1 MDQIHGRSS
10 MGQLTR
16 AEQLTSN
23 LVFGKTVTVL
33 VVDRDRYGRIVG
45 EVFLDPRHS
54 LNRELV
60 GAGLAWWYRR

>member
-1 MDQIHGRSS
+1 MDQIQGRSS
-10 MGQLTR
+10 MVQLTR
-16 AEQLTSN
+16 AEQLMSY

-33 VVDRDRYGRIVG
+33 VLDRDRYGRIVG
-45 EVFLDPRHS
+45 EVFLDPRSS

>member
-10 MGQLTR
+10 MVQLTR

-33 VVDRDRYGRIVG
+33 VVDRDRCGRIVG
-45 EVFLDPRHS
+45 EVFLDPRRS
-54 LNRELV
+54 LNRELI
-60 GAGLAWWYRR
+60 GAGWA

>member
-1 MDQIHGRSS
+1 MDQIYSRSS
-10 MGQLTR
+10 MVQLTR

-33 VVDRDRYGRIVG
+33 VLDRDRYGRIVG
-45 EVFLDPRHS
+45 EVFLNHRRS

-60 GAGLAWWYRR
+60 KAGWAWWYRR

>member
-1 MDQIHGRSS
+1 MDQIHSRSS
-10 MGQLTR
+10 MVQLTR

-33 VVDRDRYGRIVG
+33 VLVRDRHGRIVG
-45 EVFLDPRHS
+45 EVFLNHRRS

-60 GAGLAWWYRR
+60 KAGWAWWYRR

>member
-10 MGQLTR
+10 MVQLTR

-45 EVFLDPRHS
+45 EVFLDPRRS

-60 GAGLAWWYRR
+60 EAGWAWWYRR

>member
-33 VVDRDRYGRIVG
+33 VVDRDRCGRIVG
-45 EVFLDPRHS
+45 EVFLDPRRS
-54 LNRELV
+54 LNRELI
-60 GAGLAWWYRR
+60 GAGWA

>member
-1 MDQIHGRSS
+1 MV
-10 MGQLTR
+10 QLTR

-33 VVDRDRYGRIVG
+33 VVDRDRDGRIVG
-45 EVFLDPRHS
+45 EVSLDPRRS

>member
-10 MGQLTR
+10 MVQLTR

-33 VVDRDRYGRIVG
+33 VLVRDRYGRIVG
-45 EVFLDPRHS
+45 EVFLNHRRS

-60 GAGLAWWYRR
+60 KAGWAWWYRR

>member
-1 MDQIHGRSS
+1 MDQIHSRSS
-10 MGQLTR
+10 VGQLTR
-16 AEQLTSN
+16 AEQFMSN
-23 LVFGKTVTVL
+23 LVFSKTVTVL

-45 EVFLDPRHS
+45 EVFLDHRRS

>member
-1 MDQIHGRSS
+1 MV
-10 MGQLTR
+10 QLTR

-33 VVDRDRYGRIVG
+33 VLVRDRYGRIVG
-45 EVFLDPRHS
+45 EVFLNHRRS

-60 GAGLAWWYRR
+60 EAGWAWWYRR